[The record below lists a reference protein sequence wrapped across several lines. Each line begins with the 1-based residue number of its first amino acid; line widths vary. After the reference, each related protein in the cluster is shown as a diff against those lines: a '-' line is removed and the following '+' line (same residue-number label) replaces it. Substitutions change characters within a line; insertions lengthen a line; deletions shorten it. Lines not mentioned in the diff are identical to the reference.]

1 MWNRENNERNKVGI
15 FSRMGEKWNLL
26 KMDQ

>member
-1 MWNRENNERNKVGI
+1 MWNRKNNERNKVGI